1 MPGMASKQAVHH
13 QAVIE
18 QAAPEPN
25 WLRVALLGGLLLGF
39 SLRLYRLGS
48 ESLWYDETVSAYLAR
63 LPLTQMIAHTA
74 GDIHPPGYYALL
86 HFWQRLSHPT
96 LEHGL
101 EFLFAWPSLWAGV
114 LVLALLAPIGRRL
127 LGERA
132 AVLAIWLA
140 AVNPFHLWYGQE
152 VRMYT
157 IGAAL
162 GLLCLWATLRFFDQE
177 PRAWGW
183 LIVYVAA
190 AASGLYTLYYFS
202 FALIALNVLALIRL
216 RKLEPAQRT
225 RALLGWVGAQVAVLL
240 LWLPWLPVFLHQAV
254 SPPVPPWRAPW
265 STIQAFLASLAETLG
280 ALIIGQSPPGGRMW
294 PFALV
299 ALLALGLFLWLW
311 PGEQDERD
319 QPGAR
324 STLLVYIFVPLGLL
338 YLFTATVTPLYHVRY
353 VFLYAPP
360 FMLIVA
366 AAILALIRHKTWL
379 ALGALALMIG
389 ISTWG
394 LYEFWSNP
402 RYRADDHR
410 TAVADLARNWRPDDL
425 ILANAGWVYPTLEIY
440 WPTELAGPL
449 ASRPPAITWDGRFT
463 DYADQLPAGL
473 SDGELAAPVIIAR
486 TGSVDGDSELGWG
499 NPASD
504 FFAVSAAETLAA
516 LDTIGT
522 VHPRLWHYRLY
533 DTVSDPAGVIRAWLN
548 QNGVLAQDLPYA
560 GRDYLRVQRYDLAAN
575 PLTEQQMI
583 PVDARFGDALHLVGR
598 DPHTLV
604 EAGETLYVDLYWEAL
619 TGIDDLGADLSFSL
633 RLYEAGSDLL
643 LVQQDVAPQ
652 PPSSS
657 WQPGT
662 RVQQS
667 FALPVP
673 ISAKP
678 LRYTIELIV
687 YRQDTGD
694 PIVPAGD
701 PAHVIDGQRWR
712 IGMTEVFKSPHPS
725 EITDRLAS
733 FDYIDLTHAALDRA
747 ESLPGDEFRAELIW
761 YPNPSDYRDAY
772 DVIIE
777 LRGADNDV
785 AATWRQVAG
794 GLNYPSSVW
803 PAGYPL
809 REVRVMPLP
818 DDLAAGD
825 YTVALRMERASDGLE
840 LNAETGLGRSTD
852 AVMIGTLRITA
863 P

>member
-1 MPGMASKQAVHH
+1 MASKQAVHH
-13 QAVIE
+13 RARIE
-18 QAAPEPN
+18 QAATKSI
-25 WLRVALLGGLLLGF
+25 WLRFALLGGLLVGF
-39 SLRLYRLGS
+39 GLRLFRLGS

-63 LPLTQMIAHTA
+63 LSLAEMIAHTA

-86 HFWQRLSHPT
+86 HAWQSLSHPT

-114 LVLALLAPIGRRL
+114 LLLALLVPIGRRL
-127 LGERA
+127 LGERV
-132 AVLAIWLA
+132 AVLAVWLA

-177 PRAWGW
+177 SRAWGW

-190 AASGLYTLYYFS
+190 AASGLYTLYYFA
-202 FALIALNVLALIRL
+202 FALIALNLLAFIRL
-216 RKLEPAQRT
+216 RKLKPERRT
-225 RALLGWVGAQVAVLL
+225 RALFGWIGAQVAVLL
-240 LWLPWLPVFLHQAV
+240 LWLPWLPLFLRQTMD
-254 SPPVPPWRAPW
+254 PPVPPWRGPW
-265 STIQAFLASLAETLG
+265 LTIQAFLASLAETLG
-280 ALIIGQSPPGGRMW
+280 ALVIGQTPPGGRMW

-299 ALLALGLFLWLW
+299 AVMALGIFLWSW
-311 PGEQDERD
+311 SGGRDET
-319 QPGAR
+319 GAR
-324 STLLVYIFVPLGLL
+324 STLLIYILLPLGLL

-353 VFLYAPP
+353 VFLFAPP
-360 FMLIVA
+360 FMLILA
-366 AAILALIRHKTWL
+366 AAILALFQQKTWL
-379 ALGALALMIG
+379 AWGALALMLG

-425 ILANAGWVYPTLEIY
+425 ILSNAGWIYPTLEIY
-440 WPTELAGPL
+440 WPTELVGPL

-463 DYADQLPAGL
+463 DYADQVRDGLPE
-473 SDGELAAPVIIAR
+473 GEATAPIIIAR
-486 TGSVDGDSELGWG
+486 TGSVDGDPGLGWG

-504 FFAVSAAETLAA
+504 FFAVTEAETLAA
-516 LDTIGT
+516 LDTLSAA
-522 VHPRLWHYRLY
+522 HPRLWHYRLY
-533 DTVSDPAGVIRAWLN
+533 DTVNDPTGVIRAWLD

-560 GRDYLRVQRYDLAAN
+560 GRDFLRVQRYDMDVDPAL
-575 PLTEQQMI
+575 EEEMI
-583 PVDARFGDALHLVGR
+583 PVDARFGDALQLVGR
-598 DPHTLV
+598 DPHTSV
-604 EAGETLYVDLYWEAL
+604 EAGGPLYVNLYWEGL
-619 TGIDDLGADLSFSL
+619 TGVDDPGTDLSFSL

-652 PPSSS
+652 PPTSS
-657 WQPGT
+657 WQSGT
-662 RVQQS
+662 RVQES

-678 LRYTIELIV
+678 LRYTIELVV
-687 YRQDTGD
+687 YRQDTGE
-694 PIVPAGD
+694 PLVPVGD

-712 IGMTEVFKSPHPS
+712 VGMIDVFKSPYPS
-725 EITDRLAS
+725 EISERLAS
-733 FDYIDLTHAALDRA
+733 FDYIDLTRAALDRA
-747 ESLPGDEFRAELIW
+747 ESRAGDEFRTELVW

-777 LRGADNDV
+777 LREADGTV
-785 AATWRQVAG
+785 AAAWQQVAG

-809 REVRVMPLP
+809 REVRVMPLASE
-818 DDLAAGD
+818 LAAGD
-825 YTVALRMERASDGLE
+825 YAVTLRMARASDGLA
-840 LNAETGLGRSTD
+840 LKAGTGLGRSTD
-852 AVMIGTLRITA
+852 AVTIGTLRIAA